1 MERLWAIWRMAYIEK
16 PEEPGCLFCRVG
28 GADADEANYVLW
40 RGDRCFIML
49 NAYPYNAGHLMVSPY
64 RHVGRLS
71 DLDANEAAEWITAA
85 GGAER
90 ILEKVF
96 RADGFNMGL
105 NIGRCAG
112 AGVEGH
118 VHLHVVPRWNGDT
131 NFMPVLADHKVLPEG
146 LKATYDKLIGEFRV
160 FSLQDEKRGGKA

>member
-1 MERLWAIWRMAYIEK
+1 VEKLWAIWRMAYIEK
-16 PEEPGCLFCRVG
+16 PEAEGCLFCRVG
-28 GADADEANYVLW
+28 GAGDDEASYVLW
-40 RGDRCFIML
+40 RGEHCFAML

-64 RHVGRLS
+64 RHVGRLV
-71 DLDANEAAEWITAA
+71 DLSPEETLEWIAA
-85 GGAER
+85 TGGAEE
-90 ILEKVF
+90 ILRRVF
-96 RADGFNMGL
+96 RAEGFNVGL

-146 LKATYDKLIGEFRV
+146 LKATFEKLIPEFKV
-160 FSLQDEKRGGKA
+160 FSV